1 MIDSTRYPIC
11 ANDPHGGTLRSMA
24 VFALLM
30 LLVLAGPLAYFY
42 GVDSRDTR
50 R

>member
-1 MIDSTRYPIC
+1 
-11 ANDPHGGTLRSMA
+11 MA
-24 VFALLM
+24 VFALLT
-30 LLVLAGPLAYFY
+30 LLALLGPLAYFY

>member
-1 MIDSTRYPIC
+1 MF
-11 ANDPHGGTLRSMA
+11 A
-24 VFALLM
+24 FALLT